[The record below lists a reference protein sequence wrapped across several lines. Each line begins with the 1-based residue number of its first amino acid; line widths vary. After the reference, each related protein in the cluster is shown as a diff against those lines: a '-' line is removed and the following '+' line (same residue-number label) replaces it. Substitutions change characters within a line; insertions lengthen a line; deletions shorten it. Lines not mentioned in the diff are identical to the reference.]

1 MRIMCY
7 TMLTGTG
14 KEEACYNGGR
24 KERKPMTWTEAKR
37 LTEYLRRRGWSD
49 GEILNLIWYIIKH

>member
-1 MRIMCY
+1 MI
-7 TMLTGTG
+7 TGTG

-37 LTEYLRRRGWSD
+37 LTEYLRKRGWSD
-49 GEILNLIWYIIKH
+49 GEILNLIRYIIKR